1 MSERRALAGMIL
13 VDHTL
18 YEQYLK
24 NSDDASAREAI
35 VSSVATHVAAASDI
49 YMSTN
54 FKGVVGIRFALHI
67 LRINDS
73 SNCRGSNP
81 YCSSDIDGPV
91 MLTWFSEEN
100 HDDYCLSYI
109 WTNRD
114 FSGGLL
120 GVAYV
125 AHSDGTHLRW
135 GRVAPPLWVFDEV
148 RGSIAA
154 R

>member
-1 MSERRALAGMIL
+1 QIV

-18 YEQYLK
+18 YEQYLQ

-35 VSSVATHVAAASDI
+35 ASSVATHVAAASDI

-67 LRINDS
+67 LRASRYHEINDS
-73 SNCRGSNP
+73 SSCRGSNP
-81 YCSSDIDGPV
+81 YCSSIIDGPV
-91 MLTWFSEEN
+91 MLTRLAEEN
-100 HDDYCLSYI
+100 HDDFCLSYV

-120 GVAYV
+120 GIAYV
-125 AHSDGTHLRW
+125 AHPDGTHLRW
-135 GRVAPPLWVFDEV
+135 AK
-148 RGSIAA
+148 
-154 R
+154 